1 MKIKLKMKKM
11 KFALMFLCTFQ
22 GIYLYGQSKEI
33 YKNPPVEINLKGI
46 ADSIVQDGLQLY
58 KLERIAWVSS
68 DKINVFRSN
77 MLLFNGYISYFAGDS
92 IKTIYYYHDSF
103 ATKIKFDATVYVK
116 DSIIEKNVHVKR
128 IDRLASEQ
136 EKLLIDLRD
145 TIRIMMAESPSMS
158 ENKDKVNPNI
168 NPIIKGDRLY
178 FYALPGSFEQ
188 TAFYMGGDYIFEYKN
203 DKKLIS
209 ITPQHKGLIRLHTL
223 ENTEIKASYHTH
235 IADYSPFITAT
246 DICQAKLYGKLTI
259 GVTKYVVNSKRYSS
273 EYNTVTDQLIITDNY
288 TKRK

>member
-1 MKIKLKMKKM
+1 M
-11 KFALMFLCTFQ
+11 KFVLIFLCTFQ
-22 GIYLYGQSKEI
+22 GIYLCGQNKEI
-33 YKNPPVEINLKGI
+33 NKNPPQEINLKGI
-46 ADSIVQDGLQLY
+46 ADSIVQEGLQLY

-103 ATKIKFDATVYVK
+103 ATKIKFDASVYVK
-116 DSIIEKNVHVKR
+116 DSITEKNVHVKR

-188 TAFYMGGDYIFEYKN
+188 TAFYMGGDYIFEYNN
-203 DKKLIS
+203 DKKLIT

-273 EYNTVTDQLIITDNY
+273 EYNTETDQLIITDNY